1 MIRKVRLGQSLSRYM
16 GTGMRSTSFQ
26 NVMRMKMSAWLRGNA
41 QALAT
46 VASVLSPIF
55 IPLSQRTIEG
65 PLGTLAGLGICFL
78 VQVGVCVLRHY
89 LAFVRERYTI
99 PVPGKRF
106 TEDRGD
112 GEVTI
117 EYARLQ
123 ELILYMDELE
133 DWLEENIIGR
143 EEDGSQ

>member
-1 MIRKVRLGQSLSRYM
+1 
-16 GTGMRSTSFQ
+16 
-26 NVMRMKMSAWLRGNA
+26 MKMSAWLRGNA
-41 QALAT
+41 PALAT

-55 IPLSQRTIEG
+55 VPLSQRIIEG
-65 PLGTLAGLGICFL
+65 LLGTLVGLTICFL

-89 LAFVRERYTI
+89 LAFVKERYTI
-99 PVPGKRF
+99 PVPQKRF

-133 DWLEENIIGR
+133 DWFEENDIGR